1 MSYLID
7 GEEYEYMIDGVPY
20 HYKLEI
26 NGEEYGF
33 THCHYDKLVFHVADG
48 GIGRVI
54 RRPSKN
60 KAFCAVF
67 FKPNNGVV
75 IDKIEHHTEIHNLI
89 DDTYDNDV
97 VHEVCT

>member
-1 MSYLID
+1 MSYIID
-7 GEEYEYMIDGVPY
+7 GKEYKFKVVGPDGT
-20 HYKLEI
+20 
-26 NGEEYGF
+26 EYGF
-33 THCHYDKLVFHVADG
+33 DHCHYDKLVFHVADG

-75 IDKIEHHTEIHNLI
+75 IDKI
-89 DDTYDNDV
+89 
-97 VHEVCT
+97 